1 MTTPI
6 DSTPQREPVRED
18 GSDSP
23 LRSIR
28 GFPSDGLLERLRHY
42 LAPLQRLGNQKVAWI
57 GAALLFIGVFLPTK
71 AATIPFI
78 NVTVSVSFWDFSK
91 FESLLLIALALVS
104 GWLAFI
110 RDYKWLWLTG
120 GVSLV
125 YVLVEFF
132 NALTGSY
139 LHPSWGWLIL
149 FPGVALLLAAAALQP
164 DPRETSGNAVT
175 IVRDLAQRAG
185 AGR

>member
-1 MTTPI
+1 MTAPI
-6 DSTPQREPVRED
+6 DSTPQLEPVRED
-18 GSDSP
+18 GSGSP
-23 LRSIR
+23 LPSIR
-28 GFPSDGLLERLRHY
+28 GFPSDGSLERLRRY

-110 RDYKWLWLTG
+110 HDYKWLWLTG

-125 YVLVEFF
+125 FVLIEFF

-164 DPRETSGNAVT
+164 DPRETSGNAVS